1 MNCPGS
7 CLCERCARALTCVDC
22 IYFAWSEGKG
32 CSEGGT
38 RACRYKVNCPEG
50 AREDALGHYE
60 EAEK

>member
-1 MNCPGS
+1 MNCPGT
-7 CLCERCARALTCVDC
+7 CLCERCARVLTCVDC

-38 RACRYKVNCPEG
+38 RACRYYE
-50 AREDALGHYE
+50 YE